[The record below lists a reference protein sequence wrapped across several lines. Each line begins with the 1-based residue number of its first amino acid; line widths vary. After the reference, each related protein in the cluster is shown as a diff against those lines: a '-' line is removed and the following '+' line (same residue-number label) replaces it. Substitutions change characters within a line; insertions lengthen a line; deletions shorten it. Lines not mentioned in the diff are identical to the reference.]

1 MEGVNNKPDAIYANF
16 VAVSNSVYEMR
27 IEFLVESPEQDQRLK
42 EVADLRLSPQ
52 MAKQLCEI
60 LKKSIANYEE
70 KIGVIPAMNDESG
83 E

>member
-16 VAVSNSVYEMR
+16 VAVSHSAYEMR

-70 KIGVIPAMNDESG
+70 KIGVIPAPTED
-83 E
+83 